1 MISGAASRMGR
12 PVRIDPC
19 GRISQEDHPK
29 ATNYGRRKKKMNEL
43 PFIGAA
49 MNEDDL
55 FNNYF
60 PVN

>member
-29 ATNYGRRKKKMNEL
+29 ATNYGRRKNERAS
-43 PFIGAA
+43 IHRSGD
-49 MNEDDL
+49 E
-55 FNNYF
+55 
-60 PVN
+60 